1 MESNNKQKI
10 FKYEASDVQQ
20 NIHLENKNSNIAI
33 RYIIKLNG
41 KLDID
46 HFKQTVQL
54 TIKKFPLLSCK
65 FYEYFFSAEWK
76 FQEYPIEDFV
86 VVEENKNNN
95 EETENE
101 LLMKYYHKDLD
112 HENGPQVRFAIIQS
126 SDHDSLCITITHMIC
141 DGTDFKK
148 FLYMFCDLYTNSEHF
163 NDYSE
168 VKDRSYME
176 LFKNLSFKEK
186 WDILTSTMITP
197 AENIHLDLKGDPN
210 RPFFEKRS
218 LTQEDYF
225 KLKEYSKAKGV
236 TLNDLFFTAMMR
248 TLYNILNKIVSIHCD
263 INLRRFLKDNK
274 PENITNMISAL
285 DCSIGDEIGDTFEET
300 LNKVSQ
306 CLGKQKDD
314 ISCSKGFLLI
324 EIAKR
329 ILPYRVVK
337 LILKT
342 FMPYCSFDISNVGI
356 IDKSKVL
363 FKNVQPTSVILSG
376 STHNVPAFCLLTSTF
391 DNIITFCINLYGT
404 PEDQKLI
411 NNVLDNFI
419 KELTSII

>member
-33 RYIIKLNG
+33 RYIIKLN
-41 KLDID
+41 
-46 HFKQTVQL
+46 
-54 TIKKFPLLSCK
+54 
-65 FYEYFFSAEWK
+65 EWK

-86 VVEENKNNN
+86 VVEENKNDN

-112 HENGPQVRFAIIQS
+112 HENGPQVRFVIIQS
-126 SDHDSLCITITHMIC
+126 FDHDSLCITITHMIC

-148 FLYMFCDLYTNSEHF
+148 FLYMFCDLYTNPEHF
-163 NDYSE
+163 NDYPE

-176 LFKNLSFKEK
+176 FFKNLSFKKK
-186 WDILTSTMITP
+186 WDILTSNMITP

-210 RPFFEKRS
+210 RPFYEKRS

-263 INLRRFLKDNK
+263 IKLRRFLKDNK

-285 DCSIGDEIGDTFEET
+285 DCSIGDEIG
-300 LNKVSQ
+300 
-306 CLGKQKDD
+306 KQKDD

-324 EIAKR
+324 EIAKK

-411 NNVLDNFI
+411 NNALDNFI